1 MKKPLL
7 LKILSAICVTCMA
20 FSCVSAL
27 TSASFASAASNPE
40 PTLALG
46 YKNGKLVTA
55 QKNFTATAHGS
66 GIVSTDLMENAFNI
80 ADQESYIAITADS
93 STKFISGNNGLTI
106 AFRMA
111 TTTDSYYKDEDAVRP
126 NTTDD
131 FEQFFAVQ
139 GENGDTAYI
148 CAGGIYYRD
157 ASGTT
162 TYAQPGGNYK
172 VYITTTAKDVIFTI
186 NEPDSD
192 TPITSYLDATRK
204 QRYQSTNSKIEV
216 IKKVSSL
223 FLSVLSKEGATLY
236 VRKPHPEKTNRNSS
250 TLLISN
256 VNVYDGILTTAQMS
270 DMFKPFEDENENG
283 GNEGSEP
290 TELKASLRYN
300 NGSFTASEGYTTSFS
315 GSGIVASSVIKNGF
329 NFSDITSYA
338 TIKADANTRFIS
350 GVDGVTFTFKQA
362 STTNDYFEDDD
373 SNSIRPNGTDIYE
386 QLLSFEDANGNTAYI
401 CTGGL
406 YYLPAGGSSTYA
418 QPNGLK
424 GYKKMLTTEA
434 KHIAVTVSADATTI
448 LVYINGEL
456 TQQYTDSNNRAD
468 KIQLVAECIL
478 ASLSTNGSSM
488 HIRKP
493 NPKKTDRNSTTLIVA
508 DLDIYNGVLTED
520 AIKELIKS
528 ESTVTPPVE
537 VQTVASDKVT
547 VQAMGQGFVA
557 AGDSEHPNAYHLND
571 ISTYIEIAP
580 SADVAL
586 SPNGKALSF
595 HFWHKTTTNSY
606 YQNEGA
612 TRPNTTDD
620 YEQLFCVEGENGVAA
635 YICTGGIY
643 FDDGVGT
650 DWEYAGAK
658 GTIKALMNTN
668 WKYVSIVVDSK
679 NLAIYTYVNGELAQY
694 YDQTH
699 TKKEIVAKVVNL
711 FASASQTKGSKLYFR
726 KPFHLR
732 TTRNSATNIIE
743 GLTIAEG
750 CLTAE
755 QALSFYDKA
764 VGNSR
769 IKVIANVDI
778 ETATLLGKIGDVINV
793 TEASIEGFT
802 FEGLFLDENHTTALP
817 AGAVFSESITTLYAK
832 YSPIAYS
839 ITYNLNGAT
848 QNASNPASY
857 TVLNNGVTILP
868 VEKAGYTF
876 GGWYRTEDFRNEFS
890 YIVPGLVGDIELY
903 AKFTANVYS
912 VTYILNGGLLMGA
925 VKESYTVEDSAIALV
940 NAWKPDYNFEGWY
953 SDAEFTNKVESIDTS
968 AAKDLTLYAKYS
980 PVVYTVTY
988 VAEGA
993 THENTVTSYTVE
1005 DSSIALLDAVKANY
1019 TFAGW
1024 YSDAE
1029 FTNKV
1034 EAINTALATDLTLCA
1049 KFTANAFTITYV
1061 AEGATHENA
1070 TSYTVEDSAIA
1081 LLDAVKANYN
1091 FDGWY
1096 SDAEFTAKV
1105 EAIDTTAAADLTLYA
1120 KFSPVAY
1127 TVTYIAE
1134 GATHENATS
1143 YTVEDEGFAL
1153 LDAIK
1158 EGYTFDGW
1166 YSDAEFTTKVE
1177 AIDTASATD
1186 LTLYAKFTEIE
1197 DRELLFACYSSMALS
1212 SSLFAVAISAIAFLI
1227 KKRGER

>member
-1 MKKPLL
+1 
-7 LKILSAICVTCMA
+7 
-20 FSCVSAL
+20 
-27 TSASFASAASNPE
+27 
-40 PTLALG
+40 
-46 YKNGKLVTA
+46 
-55 QKNFTATAHGS
+55 
-66 GIVSTDLMENAFNI
+66 
-80 ADQESYIAITADS
+80 
-93 STKFISGNNGLTI
+93 
-106 AFRMA
+106 
-111 TTTDSYYKDEDAVRP
+111 
-126 NTTDD
+126 
-131 FEQFFAVQ
+131 
-139 GENGDTAYI
+139 
-148 CAGGIYYRD
+148 
-157 ASGTT
+157 
-162 TYAQPGGNYK
+162 
-172 VYITTTAKDVIFTI
+172 
-186 NEPDSD
+186 
-192 TPITSYLDATRK
+192 
-204 QRYQSTNSKIEV
+204 
-216 IKKVSSL
+216 
-223 FLSVLSKEGATLY
+223 
-236 VRKPHPEKTNRNSS
+236 
-250 TLLISN
+250 
-256 VNVYDGILTTAQMS
+256 MS

-283 GNEGSEP
+283 GNEGLEP

-329 NFSDITSYA
+329 NFSDVSSYA
-338 TIKADANTRFIS
+338 TIKADASTRFIS

-373 SNSIRPNGTDIYE
+373 GNSIRPNGTDIYE
-386 QLLSFEDANGNTAYI
+386 QILSFEDTAGNTAYI

-406 YYLPAGGSSTYA
+406 YYVPAGGSSTYA

-424 GYKKMLTTEA
+424 GYKQMLTTEA
-434 KHIAVTVSADATTI
+434 KHIAVTVSADAKTI

-493 NPKKTDRNSTTLIVA
+493 NPKKTDRNTTTLIVA
-508 DLDIYNGVLTED
+508 DLDIYNGVLTEN

-537 VQTVASDKVT
+537 VQTVTSDKVT

-606 YQNEGA
+606 YQNDGA

-668 WKYVSIVVDSK
+668 WKYVSIVVDSE

-699 TKKEIVAKVVNL
+699 NKKEIVAKVVNL

-802 FEGLFLDENHTTALP
+802 LEGLFLDENHTTALP

-876 GGWYRTEDFRNEFS
+876 AGWYRTEDFRNEFS

-912 VTYILNGGLLMGA
+912 VTYVLNGGLLMGA

-953 SDAEFTNKVESIDTS
+953 SDAELTNKVESIDTS
-968 AAKDLTLYAKYS
+968 
-980 PVVYTVTY
+980 
-988 VAEGA
+988 
-993 THENTVTSYTVE
+993 
-1005 DSSIALLDAVKANY
+1005 
-1019 TFAGW
+1019 
-1024 YSDAE
+1024 
-1029 FTNKV
+1029 
-1034 EAINTALATDLTLCA
+1034 
-1049 KFTANAFTITYV
+1049 
-1061 AEGATHENA
+1061 
-1070 TSYTVEDSAIA
+1070 
-1081 LLDAVKANYN
+1081 
-1091 FDGWY
+1091 
-1096 SDAEFTAKV
+1096 TAK
-1105 EAIDTTAAADLTLYA
+1105 DLTLYA
-1120 KFSPVAY
+1120 KFSPIAY

-1153 LDAIK
+1153 LDATK
-1158 EGYTFDGW
+1158 EGYTFVGW

-1186 LTLYAKFTEIE
+1186 LTLYAKFTEIDDIE
-1197 DRELLFACYSSMALS
+1197 VFACYSSMALS